1 MEVFGV
7 MGFIFALAAIAQ
19 TQLLKNGSL
28 RRSSP
33 SVLSW
38 KFVH

>member
-19 TQLLKNGSL
+19 VQLLKREIRQL
-28 RRSSP
+28 RSQ
-33 SVLSW
+33 LENDE
-38 KFVH
+38 K